1 MNTSIGCIPIISID
15 YQHTISVGEH
25 NTQTPCNQ
33 ICLMQLWIESN
44 QPKIDR
50 MLKNQIKLKLQRK
63 YTQSLNGIKWIYDR
77 KCVIY
82 SVAPVWPGNIHR
94 QYSIIF
100 ESLPIWDYKEFLGI
114 ESSMQFECNAQWEIN
129 FWISSQTQT
138 KCFGWMSSVF
148 ASDERLKMHFE
159 IPNSNSILV
168 AAFHLAPI
176 YLRSSVSLSVQ
187 ICYFFS
193 HFLSAK

>member
-1 MNTSIGCIPIISID
+1 MNTSIGCIPITNID

-44 QPKIDR
+44 QPKTDR

-100 ESLPIWDYKEFLGI
+100 ESLPTWDYKEFLGI
-114 ESSMQFECNAQWEIN
+114 KSSMQFECNAQWEIN
-129 FWISSQTQT
+129 FWISSQTKPNQMLWLNVECI
-138 KCFGWMSSVF
+138 CFWRTL
-148 ASDERLKMHFE
+148 E
-159 IPNSNSILV
+159 N
-168 AAFHLAPI
+168 AF
-176 YLRSSVSLSVQ
+176 RGSEFQ
-187 ICYFFS
+187 
-193 HFLSAK
+193 